1 MIANNTGTLTIGG
14 EARPYEVD
22 TIRQQRAF
30 TDCTDTELGE
40 MQLKLNE
47 LDQLYKANQLTT
59 KSILD
64 ALPVITAY
72 AWSAL
77 YAGARRT
84 SKQCAFTYEDV
95 QEWVENSN
103 MVEIMQE
110 LLKPLT
116 TLGTMYAEK
125 KSGMNG

>member
-1 MIANNTGTLTIGG
+1 MIATNTGTLTIGG
-14 EARPYEVD
+14 EARPYKVD

-30 TDCTDTELGE
+30 TDCTGTELGE

-47 LDQLYKANQLTT
+47 LDQLYKDNQLTT
-59 KSILD
+59 KAILD

-77 YAGARRT
+77 YAAT
-84 SKQCAFTYEDV
+84 KQCDFTYEDV
-95 QEWVENSN
+95 QEWVEDSN
-103 MVEIMQE
+103 MVDIMQE

-116 TLGTMYAEK
+116 TLGAMYAEK
-125 KSGMNG
+125 KSGTNG